1 MSGAAGVATLPD
13 MIEDVAFTEVIPHE
27 DGEYGLFL
35 RESRPWEIK
44 LDPGQAEAVRE
55 GLPTAPGGEY
65 HLTLDTEDARP
76 L

>member
-1 MSGAAGVATLPD
+1 
-13 MIEDVAFTEVIPHE
+13 MIEDVAFSEVVPHE

-35 RESRPWEIK
+35 RESQAWEIK
-44 LDPGQAEAVRE
+44 LEPGQAEAIRE

-65 HLTLDTEDARP
+65 RLTLDTKNARP